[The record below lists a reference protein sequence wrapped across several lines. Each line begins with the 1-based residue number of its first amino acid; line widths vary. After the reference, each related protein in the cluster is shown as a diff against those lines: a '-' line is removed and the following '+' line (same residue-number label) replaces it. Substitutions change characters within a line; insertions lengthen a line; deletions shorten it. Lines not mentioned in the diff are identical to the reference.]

1 MFLFDCLFF
10 ALKAV
15 AYHVTVLAYHMILHV
30 LVTCYYTCSHMVLKS
45 PRACFSSVEDVRSIP
60 TILRENRRL

>member
-10 ALKAV
+10 ALQAV
-15 AYHVTVLAYHMILHV
+15 AYHVTVRAYHMILHV
-30 LVTCYYTCSHMVLKS
+30 LVTCYYTYHMVLKL